1 LAAGQRTDK
10 TFICQNHYFLDT
22 DFSLESDKSHF
33 FMIRW
38 VLSAVGIRRKVKQK
52 DLIRELATEIGFGV
66 IQAAQNDR
74 RLRRALMSSSMG
86 ENIANKLNLID
97 QLKQ

>member
-10 TFICQNHYFLDT
+10 AIICQNHYFLDT
-22 DFSLESDKSHF
+22 DFSLESDKTYF
-33 FMIRW
+33 RMIRW
-38 VLSAVGIRRKVKQK
+38 IKNAFGFRRKVKQK
-52 DLIRELATEIGFGV
+52 DLVRELATEIGFGV

-97 QLKQ
+97 QLKK